1 MSQTASSKF
10 SAACGMENGF
20 AAACN
25 MYLETMVYLSTS
37 SNFDCLLGS
46 LRKEFVIS
54 FPPNDEMLP
63 VWVSEAQPEPDASDL
78 SVCLIKQCCPQVPAT
93 RSSLQSF
100 CSKKL
105 EAGLGQPLGLTGAH
119 RLVFGPQPGK
129 VCPLGDE

>member
-10 SAACGMENGF
+10 SVACGMENGF
-20 AAACN
+20 AAACD

-63 VWVSEAQPEPDASDL
+63 VWVPEAQPEPDASDL
-78 SVCLIKQCCPQVPAT
+78 SVCLIKQCCAHVPAT

-100 CSKKL
+100 CPKSWKQVWGSL
-105 EAGLGQPLGLTGAH
+105 LGWGTQAW
-119 RLVFGPQPGK
+119 
-129 VCPLGDE
+129 

>member
-10 SAACGMENGF
+10 RAACGMENGF
-20 AAACN
+20 AAACD

-63 VWVSEAQPEPDASDL
+63 VWVPEAQPEPDAGDL
-78 SVCLIKQCCPQVPAT
+78 SLCLLSNAVRKFLPPGALCKASVLRSRKQVWD
-93 RSSLQSF
+93 SL
-100 CSKKL
+100 L
-105 EAGLGQPLGLTGAH
+105 
-119 RLVFGPQPGK
+119 
-129 VCPLGDE
+129 D